1 MQRAFDI
8 ASLNVTVIGAAR
20 SGLAAARL
28 LKRKGVTVFLTELSP
43 AERYAEA
50 AAIMQA
56 ENIDHEFGGH
66 SDRVFTSDLIVV
78 SPGVPS
84 DAPIIVEAERR
95 DLPVI
100 SEIEVGAMFL
110 DGPIIAVTGT
120 NGKTTTTTLTGD
132 IALASGRR
140 SLVAGNIGLAFTDA
154 IFQHEGPIDMAVLEI
169 SSFQLDTCV
178 TFHPTTSVITTI
190 TPDHLYRYHGDFQE
204 YVNSK
209 MRVFMN
215 QGPEDHLVY
224 SHDDPVVTGA
234 IKTARASLHP
244 VSALQRLQSGGWREN
259 GSLVIDAGFG
269 KETVARVEDLQ
280 VHGRHNHMNV
290 LMSALAARLEGIGMD
305 VIRQTVMEFKGVE
318 HRLEFICEVDG
329 IKWIN
334 DSKATNVDSVAIAL
348 QSYRNPVVL
357 IAGGR
362 DKGTSYAPLVDIVRE
377 RVRAMVLIG
386 EAAERMEEAFA
397 PVTRVT
403 RARDMLEA
411 VNIANMAAQPG
422 DIAMLSPACSSF
434 DMYDNFEH
442 RGRVFKECVR
452 TFCREPMV
460 A

>member
-43 AERYAEA
+43 EERYAEA
-50 AAIMQA
+50 ARIMRDEQ
-56 ENIDHEFGGH
+56 IPFEFGGH
-66 SDRVFTSDLIVV
+66 SDRIYDSDLVVV

-84 DAPIIVEAERR
+84 DAPVLQKAAAIN
-95 DLPVI
+95 LPVI

-110 DGPIIAVTGT
+110 EGSIIAITGT

-132 IALASGRR
+132 ICRAARPET
-140 SLVAGNIGLAFTDA
+140 LVAGNIGLAFTDA
-154 IFQHEGPIDMAVLEI
+154 IFQKEGPVSMAVLEI

-190 TPDHLYRYHGDFQE
+190 TPDHLNRYHGSFQE
-204 YVNSK
+204 YVSSK
-209 MRVFMN
+209 ERIFMN

-224 SHDDPVVTGA
+224 NYDDPVVTGA
-234 IKTARASLHP
+234 IRAAMAEHFP
-244 VSALQRLQSGGWREN
+244 VSSLQRLQKGGWREN
-259 GSLVIDAGFG
+259 GTLVMDAGFG
-269 KETVARVEDLQ
+269 KEVVARVEDLQ

-290 LMSALAARLEGIGMD
+290 LMSALAARLEGIGID
-305 VIRQTVMEFKGVE
+305 VIRSAVLAFKGVE
-318 HRLEFICEVDG
+318 HRLEYVCDIDG

-334 DSKATNVDSVAIAL
+334 DSKATNVDSVVIAL
-348 QSYRNPVVL
+348 NSYKNPVVL

-362 DKGTSYAPLVDIVRE
+362 DKGTSYEPLLNIVKD

-386 EAAERMEEAFA
+386 ESAERMEAEFA

-411 VNIANMAAQPG
+411 VNIARMAAQPG
-422 DIAMLSPACSSF
+422 DIAMLSPACASF

-442 RGRVFKECVR
+442 RGRVFKECVH
-452 TFCREPMV
+452 TFCREPLV